1 VDRPSPAFLGLYSG
15 GPQSAKVDRTCD
27 TCIAAKSGY
36 GRGRNTGQKQDAS
49 DRLASVEIQLIEGID
64 NETALKQVFAHEI
77 GHTFGLD
84 DCYVNAADSNNKPLY
99 DCSKTVM
106 ASGIIVEGDPNA
118 WTSTMKNA
126 TKTDLPNGLDA
137 NGKKLYTQGFE
148 LLAGPT
154 ACDMSIIDRNL
165 PDYRTCPHPR
175 TNAQLVPTC
184 TNGTTQ
190 GFMDTGGLSGQYTC
204 GGVACDGCNSNCS
217 NFAPQNCGS
226 GGGGST
232 TCQTW
237 CGSICMD
244 TAVCSD
250 GTKPYCNSTSG
261 GFIPACSSSSSP
273 IVIDAFEEGFH
284 LTSLGNG
291 VKFRVQPSQEPLQM
305 SWTDPNWRNGWL
317 AFDRNGNGTV
327 DDFTELFGNMTPQP
341 LGNDPNGYLA
351 LAVFDDPMNGGNG
364 NGVIDPG
371 DSVYDHLWL
380 WIDANHNGISE
391 PDERHTLRDAGI
403 FQIDLKY
410 HLSKYVDQNGNR
422 FRYKARVWDQAGD
435 AHDLCY
441 DVFLSIQVPMSAGS
455 H

>member
-1 VDRPSPAFLGLYSG
+1 
-15 GPQSAKVDRTCD
+15 
-27 TCIAAKSGY
+27 
-36 GRGRNTGQKQDAS
+36 
-49 DRLASVEIQLIEGID
+49 
-64 NETALKQVFAHEI
+64 
-77 GHTFGLD
+77 
-84 DCYVNAADSNNKPLY
+84 
-99 DCSKTVM
+99 
-106 ASGIIVEGDPNA
+106 
-118 WTSTMKNA
+118 
-126 TKTDLPNGLDA
+126 
-137 NGKKLYTQGFE
+137 
-148 LLAGPT
+148 
-154 ACDMSIIDRNL
+154 
-165 PDYRTCPHPR
+165 
-175 TNAQLVPTC
+175 
-184 TNGTTQ
+184 
-190 GFMDTGGLSGQYTC
+190 
-204 GGVACDGCNSNCS
+204 
-217 NFAPQNCGS
+217 
-226 GGGGST
+226 
-232 TCQTW
+232 
-237 CGSICMD
+237 
-244 TAVCSD
+244 
-250 GTKPYCNSTSG
+250 
-261 GFIPACSSSSSP
+261 
-273 IVIDAFEEGFH
+273 
-284 LTSLGNG
+284 
-291 VKFRVQPSQEPLQM
+291 M